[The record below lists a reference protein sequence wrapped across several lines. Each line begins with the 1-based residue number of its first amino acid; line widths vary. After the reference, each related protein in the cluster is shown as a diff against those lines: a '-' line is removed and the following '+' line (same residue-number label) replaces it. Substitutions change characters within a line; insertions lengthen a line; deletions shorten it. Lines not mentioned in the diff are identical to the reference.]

1 MAGPSAGLRDVARS
15 RRRGIAGASR
25 HSAKI
30 QIDVAG
36 SKTPSARRRSS
47 CCTASEP
54 EIRNTP
60 TSAGAE
66 DARPKPAVGAAVPIQ
81 WWWERWRLD
90 RTYKAE
96 WQTLRRD
103 CTRVTFTSAI

>member
-15 RRRGIAGASR
+15 RRRGIAGAS
-25 HSAKI
+25 HPSAKTRK
-30 QIDVAG
+30 DVVG
-36 SKTPSARRRSS
+36 SRTPSSRQRSW

-54 EIRNTP
+54 EIKNTP

-66 DARPKPAVGAAVPIQ
+66 DARPKPAVGAAVPVQ
-81 WWWERWRLD
+81 GWWERWRLD

-103 CTRVTFTSAI
+103 CTRVAFTSAI